1 MELKE
6 CASWYSPVDQRHEIN
21 LRFSTTFEELEIVY
35 DKLPHD
41 SLSSLEFKNIVGLA
55 LGKEPIVRMQTK
67 YELNQSADN
76 VCAVP
81 SYITETG
88 TRNIL
93 IIKEDKHGTN
103 T

>member
-6 CASWYSPVDQRHEIN
+6 CASWYSPVDGRHEIN

-35 DKLPHD
+35 GKLPHD

-55 LGKEPIVRMQTK
+55 LGKEPLTRMQTK
-67 YELNQSADN
+67 YDLTYSADRI
-76 VCAVP
+76 CAVP

-88 TRNIL
+88 TRNIS
-93 IIKEDKHGTN
+93 IIKEDKHGTD